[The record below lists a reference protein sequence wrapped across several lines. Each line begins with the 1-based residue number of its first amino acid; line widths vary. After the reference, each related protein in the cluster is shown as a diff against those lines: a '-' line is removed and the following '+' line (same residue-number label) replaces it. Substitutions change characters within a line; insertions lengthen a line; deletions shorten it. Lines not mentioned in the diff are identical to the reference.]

1 VDFPKVLPP
10 GKAGSIKVKVETGK
24 NAGPHVKSVTIN
36 SNDPSQPRLQV
47 DLSFDVK

>member
-24 NAGPHVKSVTIN
+24 NEGPHIKSVTIN
-36 SNDPSQPRLQV
+36 SNDPAQPRLQV